1 MSGTPGLQAIK
12 KSSAPRNKR
21 VRKEP
26 AECVPDKKREAGKM
40 SLTSVLPFPTAH
52 LPVAPLCGEG
62 EHQERF
68 SVVSMFSG
76 CGGMDLG
83 FHGGFEVFGRQY
95 GQLPFNIIWANE
107 HNKAACSTYRRNLG
121 DHIVCDDVWKAM
133 DVLPKKADIVIGGF
147 PCQDISVNGKR
158 AGVAG
163 KRSGLYRAMVDVI
176 ARLKPKAFVAENV
189 KGLLMKYNAE
199 SLRQVMEDFEGLGY
213 TLSCLPYRAADY
225 SIPQNRERVFIVGV
239 PKNSRTPFKPPVPE
253 RLKEEWMSASE
264 AVADLED
271 TPESESF
278 NHVWSRANK
287 SPEQGNRK
295 LHAHRPAHTIRAE
308 CHGNIQYHYKLE
320 RRISMRE
327 AARFQSFPDTFIFE
341 AKLRE
346 TERQVGNAVPPVL
359 AWHVASALKKWLQEE
374 GSQAKRRKSTPRKKD
389 V

>member
-1 MSGTPGLQAIK
+1 MSRATGLQAIK
-12 KSSAPRNKR
+12 KPGAAHGNR
-21 VRKEP
+21 VRKESLQCSQN
-26 AECVPDKKREAGKM
+26 EKRKAGKM
-40 SLTSVLPFPTAH
+40 SLTSVLPFPTPH
-52 LPVAPLCGEG
+52 LLDALSCDDEG
-62 EHQERF
+62 HRERF

-95 GQLPFNIIWANE
+95 EQLPFNIIWANE

-199 SLRQVMEDFEGLGY
+199 SLRQVMEDFGGLGY

-225 SIPQNRERVFIVGV
+225 SVPQNRERVFIVGV

-253 RLKEEWMSASE
+253 RLKDEWMSASE

-295 LHAHRPAHTIRAE
+295 LHAHKPAHTIRAE

-327 AARFQSFPDTFIFE
+327 AARFQSFPDSFIFE

-359 AWHVASALKKWLQEE
+359 AWHVASALRNWLDEE
-374 GSQAKRRKSTPRKKD
+374 GSQVKSRKSTARKKN